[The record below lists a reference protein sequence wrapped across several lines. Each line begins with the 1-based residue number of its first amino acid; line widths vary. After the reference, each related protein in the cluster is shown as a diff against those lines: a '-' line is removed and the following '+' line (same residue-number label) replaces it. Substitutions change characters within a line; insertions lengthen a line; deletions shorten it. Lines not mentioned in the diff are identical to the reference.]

1 MSEQFPDWATTFFEI
16 DKIIVRGLHL
26 NCIQLRQKKKRLCER
41 RVIKS
46 WSRYKFRNAILPA
59 VESRNF
65 ARAVTFRIC
74 IWELPGSNIGR
85 EKSYSFIFRG
95 FC

>member
-1 MSEQFPDWATTFFEI
+1 MPEQFPDWATTFFEI
-16 DKIIVRGLHL
+16 DQMIVREFRL
-26 NCIQLRQKKKRLCER
+26 NCIQLWQKKKRLCER
-41 RVIKS
+41 SVIKS
-46 WSRYKFRNAILPA
+46 WSHYKFGNAIFPA

-65 ARAVTFRIC
+65 ARAVIFRIC

-95 FC
+95 IC